1 MKNEKN
7 YDIINKRHYK
17 IRPPNK
23 TRGKDMTKKEY
34 KKARSAVIDYKG
46 TRVLIWLRLF
56 FTLIAF
62 IGSFAIAVLSALQKY
77 TPMNFNSLID
87 NDFGG
92 AALIIIYYLI
102 FDPISLF
109 SLVYYGAYSCL
120 GVADIF
126 NNANALE
133 WLSFTDIKMS
143 LAVIGFFIV
152 GFILLVISFKAL
164 KKTKEGSGGF
174 LWLMIILTLENVAC
188 IYVFGFSEMLDGT
201 FIGLWIYF
209 IHAVNIIS
217 IIMCARALYCEKYL
231 SDNFENGT
239 SLKLRDINRM
249 YEMDD

>member
-1 MKNEKN
+1 
-7 YDIINKRHYK
+7 
-17 IRPPNK
+17 
-23 TRGKDMTKKEY
+23 MTKKEY

-62 IGSFAIAVLSALQKY
+62 IGSLAIVVLSVLHRY
-77 TPMNFNSLID
+77 TPLNFNSLID

-92 AALIIIYYLI
+92 TALIIIYYLI

-164 KKTKEGSGGF
+164 KKTKESAGGF
-174 LWLMIILTLENVAC
+174 IWLMFLLTLENVAC

-217 IIMCARALYCEKYL
+217 IIMCARAAYCKKYL
-231 SDNFENGT
+231 CNHFEQGT
-239 SLKLRDINRM
+239 ALKLRDINRM